1 MPILY
6 SKVTTEPTSEPILL
20 ADAKT
25 HLHVDHNEED
35 QLINVLIQSARE
47 VIEQRT
53 NRSLITQT
61 RTLKLDY
68 FPRGCSPEGW
78 GQITLPYGPVSSLT
92 SIYYYNESEVNTLL
106 SSSLYWTD
114 FTSNIS
120 RVIVKDA
127 WPGTFTMPNAVTL
140 VYIAGYGEA
149 SSVPRPLINAMYLVL
164 GHLYENREQVGDIR
178 YELPFG
184 VDHLIAPYI
193 LEQSMI
199 Y

>member
-35 QLINVLIQSARE
+35 LLINILIQSARE
-47 VIEQRT
+47 IIEQRT

-68 FPRGCSPEGW
+68 FPRLLSPEGW
-78 GQITLPYGPVSSLT
+78 GQITLPYGPVSALT
-92 SIYYYNESEVNTLL
+92 SIYYYNESEQNTLL
-106 SSSLYWTD
+106 ASSDYWTD
-114 FTSNIS
+114 FTSNLP
-120 RVIVKDA
+120 RVIVKNS
-127 WPGTFTMPNAVTL
+127 WPSTYDMPNAVTVL
-140 VYIAGYGEA
+140 YVAGYGTA
-149 SSVPRPLINAMYLVL
+149 SIVPRPLISAMYLVL
-164 GHLYENREQVGDIR
+164 GHLYENREQVGDVR
-178 YELPFG
+178 HELPFG
-184 VDHLIAPYI
+184 VDHLISPYV